1 MLPALHQLARSARAV
16 FVYGMGGGGCNPT
29 SRSLSV
35 VTLGIYRHL
44 AAAVSLQSGLRG
56 ILSPQVIDE
65 PRGVG
70 ESLADTEALIQVW
83 HGRGEG
89 QIYIWVRFHA
99 PYSGH
104 PESFVQGSALA
115 QRYGVGLHTHLA
127 ETRRGVET
135 LQARYGLTP
144 VQCLKRWGSLSAQT
158 LAAHCVHVGAEEIE
172 SRRCGWRCFCSG
184 WDRGMELLCRRN
196 RLCGW
201 LHKAVP
207 PVWVWKGKSAAWR
220 WAKKRI

>member
-1 MLPALHQLARSARAV
+1 MSTISLPCYLLYTSWLVLPERSSCTAWER
-16 FVYGMGGGGCNPT
+16 GGCNPT

-115 QRYGVGLHTHLA
+115 QRYGVGLHHPLGGNSPGSGNSTGSLWIDPGA
-127 ETRRGVET
+127 VFET
-135 LQARYGLTP
+135 LGIPECSDLGRPLCA
-144 VQCLKRWGSLSAQT
+144 
-158 LAAHCVHVGAEEIE
+158 
-172 SRRCGWRCFCSG
+172 CGG
-184 WDRGMELLCRRN
+184 
-196 RLCGW
+196 
-201 LHKAVP
+201 
-207 PVWVWKGKSAAWR
+207 
-220 WAKKRI
+220 